1 MANAIHRCV
10 MMVVFLFAG
19 VTYAQ
24 AVGFVRPL
32 TELNE
37 PVDALPKSISLQIFP
52 GEFETVVVGNSETTV
67 ADADGLEVEEFR
79 LYTIRYGDIAKVS
92 AETLNGYPP
101 AVRGVLLNVPFYMA
115 PKGMKC
121 ESLSSLS
128 AIRIHVPRETP
139 PGKRLVALQSGGL
152 SVEVEVL
159 PFQLPRAGIAFGMYW
174 DCGRYPQE
182 YLERDWTRIL
192 EDMRD
197 HGQTSVTAY
206 GRDAAGEPVFLADGA
221 FNPDPR
227 NRLARHIQIGLD
239 VGLLS
244 SDIPVMMLSTDV
256 DAKQAVSLKA
266 HAAKHGWPEIF
277 LYSHDE
283 PPRDAEAE
291 LGMAKSHAEFNAL
304 GFRDITA
311 IAPESAWVMGEH
323 LDVWVVHLDV
333 TSALVEYARRLGA
346 EVWTYNCMQ
355 RGTNPRFHR
364 HYAGLYTWARKLKG
378 NFLWA
383 YVHTAESQVKP
394 DGTWAPNITFEY
406 VLPTPEGPIPTVGWE
421 GRRDG
426 IVDYRVMTLL
436 EHELFSNPKH
446 PAAPGI
452 ATWLHDIRVRAS
464 TDPWDGYVQHL
475 MANNSPPWWR
485 SYPWDH
491 PDVVTPP
498 GFEADDYDA
507 IRRQAVAY
515 ILKLREAPANG
526 SGADQ

>member
-1 MANAIHRCV
+1 MANTIRSCV
-10 MMVVFLFAG
+10 IVVVFLLAG
-19 VTYAQ
+19 GTYAQ
-24 AVGFVRPL
+24 AAGFVRPL

-37 PVDALPKSISLQIFP
+37 PVGALPKSISVQIFP

-67 ADADGLEVEEFR
+67 ADAGGLEVEEFR
-79 LYTIRYGDIAKVS
+79 LYTMRYGDIAK
-92 AETLNGYPP
+92 APGEALNGYPP
-101 AVRGVLLNVPFYMA
+101 AVCGVLLNVPFYMV

-121 ESLSSLS
+121 ESLSSLA

-139 PGKRLVALQSGGL
+139 PGKRLVELKSGGL

-159 PFQLPRAGIAFGMYW
+159 PFELPRAEIAFGMYW

-182 YLERDWTRIL
+182 YLEGDWTRIL

-206 GRDAAGEPVFLADGA
+206 DRDAAGEPVFLANGD

-227 NRLARHIQIGLD
+227 NRLSRHIQIGLD

-266 HAAKHGWPEIF
+266 HAADHGWPEIF
-277 LYSHDE
+277 LYSRDE

-291 LGMAKSHAEFNAL
+291 MAKWHAEFNAL

-311 IAPESAWVMGEH
+311 LIGSGSAWVMGEH
-323 LDVWVVHLDV
+323 LNVWVVHMRI
-333 TSALVEYARRLGA
+333 TSALMEYARRSGA
-346 EVWTYNCMQ
+346 EVWTYDCIH
-355 RGTNPRFHR
+355 RGTNPRYHR
-364 HYAGLYTWARKLKG
+364 HYAGLHTWAMKLKG

-383 YVHTAESQVKP
+383 YVHTAKSLVKP

-436 EHELFSNPKH
+436 EHELFGNPKH
-446 PAAPGI
+446 PAAPRI
-452 ATWLHDIRVRAS
+452 AEWLHDIRVRAS
-464 TDPWDGYVQHL
+464 TYAWFRQT
-475 MANNSPPWWR
+475 N
-485 SYPWDH
+485 PWDH
-491 PDVVTPP
+491 RDLVTPP
-498 GFEADDYDA
+498 GFEAGDYDA

-515 ILKLREAPANG
+515 ILELRKAPASSG
-526 SGADQ
+526 PGADQ